1 MTLGAVSEVTS
12 RLLSELIIRNGPVPF
27 SVAMDVALYGPGGFY
42 AAGGGAG
49 RRRDFITSP
58 EVGALFGAV
67 LANALDARW
76 QALGCP
82 DPFMVAEVGAGPG
95 MLARSVLAAVPRCS
109 EALRYIMV
117 DRSEAMRALHSAHLS
132 LTSADELL
140 GRSATAGLDS
150 EEDARIIPG
159 QGPLVASM
167 AALPAQRFRGV
178 IVANELLDNLAFDLL
193 ERQADGWVEVRIT
206 NAADGTAQEL
216 LVPAAPD
223 LSDWAEAIAPDAP
236 FGGRIPRQRQ
246 AWEWV
251 QSARLSLEAGTVM
264 VVDYCVESTAAL
276 SERDPAEWLRTYRAH
291 GRGRHPFEDIG
302 SQDITVDVA
311 IDQLPRCTRMSS
323 QADALGRW
331 GISTL
336 VAEARAT
343 WHERASIGD
352 LAALQARSRVQEAEA
367 LTDLTGLGSFT
378 VMEWDVGRIASVQP

>member
-1 MTLGAVSEVTS
+1 
-12 RLLSELIIRNGPVPF
+12 
-27 SVAMDVALYGPGGFY
+27 MDVALYSPGGFY
-42 AAGGGAG
+42 SAGGGAG

-67 LANALDARW
+67 LANALDTRW

-82 DPFMVAEVGAGPG
+82 DPFIVAEVGAGPG
-95 MLARSVLAAVPRCS
+95 MLARTVLSAVPRCS

-117 DRSEAMRALHSAHLS
+117 DRSEAMRALHSEHLS

-140 GRSATAGLDS
+140 GQSATGRREAQDFGRSTHRGVDS
-150 EEDARIIPG
+150 EADVQIIPG

-193 ERQADGWVEVRIT
+193 ERRDDGWVEVRIT

-223 LSDWAEAIAPDAP
+223 LSAWAGAIAPDAP

-251 QSARLSLEAGTVM
+251 QSARSSLEAGTVM

-276 SERDPAEWLRTYRAH
+276 AERNPAEWLRTYRSH
-291 GRGRHPFEDIG
+291 GRGRHPFEDLG

-331 GISTL
+331 GIATL

-367 LTDLTGLGSFT
+367 LTDPTGLGSFT